1 VGSRLSFGLVAA
13 ACAVGAA
20 CVGPAGAATRDAC
33 PSFAAGSNTGALSIA
48 YPTGSVL
55 VGSAAAQL
63 GVQAGVT
70 SGQAS
75 FAVEYGPS
83 TDYGLCTTPTALVT
97 GPTPQTLQGIAT
109 GLSPQ
114 TAYHYRAVV
123 TTATDTLYGAD
134 QTFTTLP
141 AGQIAQGAT
150 IDGVPVGGLTQV
162 GALAALRQ
170 LFASPARL
178 SFDKQ
183 RWSVARTELGA
194 KIAANA
200 IAPALQAAPAQAL
213 TAPIGIDAQKL
224 TSYLETAS
232 RRYGRVAQPESA
244 RLVGRRALVVPA
256 RSGIRIDPTRARAAI
271 TAYVTHQRMSVL
283 SLPLSR
289 TPAPH
294 SQDEKAV
301 VVRLGSQ
308 TLTAYLDGKPV
319 LRTPVTTG
327 RPALPTPIGSYAVQ
341 SRHSPYTFTSPWPK
355 GNPYWYPPTP
365 ATWAMYFFDN
375 DFLHDDPGEPAS
387 AFGSGSENGPYASHG
402 CVHVP
407 HDAMAFLYHWLP
419 IGATVIVAQD

>member
-1 VGSRLSFGLVAA
+1 MGSRRTWGLAAA
-13 ACAVGAA
+13 ACAVTAA
-20 CVGPAGAATRDAC
+20 CVGSAGAAMRDAC
-33 PSFAAGSNTGALSIA
+33 PSFAGGSNTGALSVA

-75 FAVEYGPS
+75 VAVEYGPS
-83 TDYGLCTTPTALVT
+83 TDYGLCSTPTALAT
-97 GPTPQTLQGIAT
+97 GAAPQTLQT
-109 GLSPQ
+109 MVSGLSPA

-141 AGQIAQGAT
+141 PGEIAQGAT
-150 IDGVPVGGLTQV
+150 IDGVPVGGLTQAA
-162 GALAALRQ
+162 ALGALRQ
-170 LFASPARL
+170 LFAAPARL

-183 RWSVARTELGA
+183 HWSVARAQLGA
-194 KIAANA
+194 KIAGDA
-200 IAPALQAAPAQAL
+200 ITPALQAAPAQAL
-213 TAPIGIDAQKL
+213 TAPIGVDPQKL
-224 TSYLETAS
+224 TSYLKTAN
-232 RRYGRVAQPESA
+232 RRYGRAAQPESA

-256 RSGIRIDPTRARAAI
+256 HAGIRIDTIRARAAI
-271 TAYVTHQRMSVL
+271 TAYVTHQRTSVL
-283 SLPLSR
+283 SLPTSR

-327 RPALPTPIGSYAVQ
+327 RPALPTPIGSYSVQ

-365 ATWAMYFFDN
+365 ATWAMYFYDN

-407 HDAMAFLYHWLP
+407 HDAMAFLYQWLP